1 MKAKSILCLT
11 LGLTAVAYV
20 QAKEP
25 AQLLAE
31 MAARAEV
38 KECKAALNRPWA
50 TFSGPTSNYREL
62 EQAHMQA
69 AMYATRC
76 AVQRG
81 YGTYRLLGGIQEAKK
96 AGVKGF
102 DAALDRAASNLKQLE
117 VGDFVEQVKCNAT
130 TPRITLS
137 GESFSQTVDVSCS
150 SPLGP
155 VAVNLKTL
163 HVTIAGRDL
172 WNGPSGTYLGRKLS
186 GF

>member
-50 TFSGPTSNYREL
+50 TFSGPSGDYPAL
-62 EQAHMQA
+62 EQAQMQGA
-69 AMYATRC
+69 ITATAC

-81 YGTYRLLGGIQEAKK
+81 YSTYRLLGGIQEAKK
-96 AGVKGF
+96 AGAKGF
-102 DAALDRAASNLKQLE
+102 DAALDRAARNLKQME
-117 VGDFVEQVKCNAT
+117 VGEFVDQVKCTAT
-130 TPRITLS
+130 TPRINLS
-137 GESFSQTVDVSCS
+137 GERFSQTVDVSCS
-150 SPLGP
+150 STLGP
-155 VAVNLKTL
+155 VAVNLKTM
-163 HVTIAGRDL
+163 HVTIAGRDV